1 MRFSGVFMDADLS
14 ALSFVETSSSHI
26 DVTTLQE

>member
-1 MRFSGVFMDADLS
+1 MDADLS